1 MEAVNKNI
9 KILLSIIKRTDV
21 YKEYKKQ
28 EEVISKD
35 PQLQMRVD
43 QFRAD
48 NFRLQNE
55 AGKDNLFHVAEQLC
69 RESAEL
75 RRYPEVNAY
84 LDAELALCKMMQTIC
99 RELISGIDVHVPTN
113 L

>member
-9 KILLSIIKRTDV
+9 KVFLSLIKKTNV

-28 EEVISKD
+28 EEILSRN
-35 PQLQMRVD
+35 PELLERVD
-43 QFRAD
+43 QFRAN
-48 NFRLQNE
+48 NFQIQNE
-55 AGKDNLFHVAEQLC
+55 AGSDNLFHVAEQLC

-75 RRYPEVNAY
+75 RRYPEVNAF
-84 LDAELALCKMMQTIC
+84 LDAELALCKMMQNIC
-99 RELISGIDVHVPTN
+99 RELVEGIDVHMPN

>member
-9 KILLSIIKRTDV
+9 KVLLSMIKKTNV
-21 YKEYKKQ
+21 YREYKKQ
-28 EEVISKD
+28 EEIISRD
-35 PQLQMRVD
+35 PQLRERVD
-43 QFRAD
+43 QFRAN

-69 RESAEL
+69 KESAEL
-75 RRYPEVNAY
+75 RMNPEVNAY

-99 RELISGIDVHVPTN
+99 KQLIEGIDVHVPS

>member
-1 MEAVNKNI
+1 MEAINKNI
-9 KILLSIIKRTDV
+9 KGLLSVIKKTEV
-21 YKEYKKQ
+21 YREYKKQ
-28 EEVISKD
+28 EEIIREA
-35 PQLQMRVD
+35 PELLERVD

-55 AGKDNLFHVAEQLC
+55 AGSDNLFHVAEQIFK
-69 RESAEL
+69 ESAEL
-75 RRYPEVNAY
+75 RRIPEVNAY

-99 RELISGIDVHVPTN
+99 RELIEGINVHVPN